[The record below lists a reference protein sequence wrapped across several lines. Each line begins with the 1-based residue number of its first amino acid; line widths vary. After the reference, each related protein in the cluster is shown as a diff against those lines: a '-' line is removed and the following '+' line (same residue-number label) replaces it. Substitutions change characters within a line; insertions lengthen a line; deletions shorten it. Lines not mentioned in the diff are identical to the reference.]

1 MATSLLSRFGRLAP
15 RPSPVLSFVRPG
27 PTNCRRRLLSSSL
40 PRLLNNPVVASSPSS
55 NQKPAG
61 SDPQRPR
68 AGGAVRTLTL
78 LASGGLVAAGVSFT
92 LSEPDEHLASSS
104 PALVNDDAREPLD
117 LPRIHLSEVR
127 KHDGGSGQP
136 WITYK
141 DKVYDIT
148 DWIIGHPGGDV
159 ILRAAGG
166 SVEPYWNIFTIHKS
180 EHVYEILEQYLIGYV
195 HSGDLI
201 DGKIPQESVEDP
213 FSSDPARH
221 ADLRTLTAKPRNAE
235 SPAYALTESFHT
247 PNDLFYVRNHFWVP
261 VIDKPDEHSL
271 TIELADGETVTYTL
285 AELKQK
291 FRPLTIDA
299 TLQCSGNRRNHM
311 TKEAG
316 PTNGLQWTTGGIS
329 SATWTG
335 VRLADVL
342 ADAGYPVASVRSG
355 TIDPPDD
362 ARHVHFAAL
371 EAYGASI
378 PMSVAIDPR
387 GDVLLAYEMNG
398 EPIPR
403 DHGYP
408 LRALVPGHVAAR
420 SVKWLN
426 KIVLSDEESYS
437 QWQRKDYKCFGPNVG
452 KKPDWESAPSIQE
465 MPVTSAITSAVL
477 ADAGATPDARQVA
490 VSGWA
495 YSGGG
500 KAITRVDISLDG
512 GATWAQADLLDD
524 DRCNN
529 TKQNHTG
536 SGRTW
541 AWKRWTYTGSVP
553 LAPAASTEPSTS
565 LSFPRGADAAD
576 AAADAP
582 FRCSP
587 DIVVKATDET
597 YNTQPQA
604 QSSIYNA
611 RGNLATAWHRV
622 RACERCKPVDSHSQ
636 NSK

>member
-15 RPSPVLSFVRPG
+15 RTSPFVRPC
-27 PTNCRRRLLSSSL
+27 PNNYRRHLSNSIPRLLVNSNDTLSPSSSSQKTSSSSSSL
-40 PRLLNNPVVASSPSS
+40 PP
-55 NQKPAG
+55 QKPL
-61 SDPQRPR
+61 

-92 LSEPDEHLASSS
+92 LSEPDEHLSDNKDSEAD
-104 PALVNDDAREPLD
+104 NDTREPLS
-117 LPRIHLSEVR
+117 LPRIHLAEVR
-127 KHDGGSGQP
+127 KHDGNSGEP

-141 DKVYDIT
+141 DKIYDIT
-148 DWIIGHPGGDV
+148 DWIAGHPGGDV
-159 ILRAAGG
+159 ILQAAGG

-180 EHVYEILEQYLIGYV
+180 PHVYEILEQYLIGYV
-195 HSGDLI
+195 HSGDLVN
-201 DGKIPQESVEDP
+201 GKIPEESVEDP

-235 SPAYALTESFHT
+235 SPAYALSDSFQT

-261 VIDKPDEHSL
+261 VIEKPDEHSL
-271 TIELADGETVTYTL
+271 TIELPDGESVTYSL
-285 AELKQK
+285 AQLKDK
-291 FRPLTIDA
+291 FRSHTINA

-355 TIDPPDD
+355 TIDPPED
-362 ARHVHFAAL
+362 AKHVHFSAL

-426 KIVLSDEESYS
+426 KIVLSDEESFS
-437 QWQRKDYKCFGPNVG
+437 QWQRKDYKSFGPNLVG
-452 KKPDWESAPSIQE
+452 KKLDWESAPSIQE

-477 ADAGATPDARQVA
+477 RDDTDADATSSKK
-490 VSGWA
+490 VSVKGWA

-500 KAITRVDISLDG
+500 KAITRVDVSLDG
-512 GATWAQADLLDD
+512 GATWDQAELLDD

-529 TKQNHTG
+529 TKENHNG
-536 SGRTW
+536 SGRSW
-541 AWKRWTYTGSVP
+541 AWKRWEYHGSVS

-565 LSFPRGADAAD
+565 LSFSKDKNALDK
-576 AAADAP
+576 P
-582 FRCSP
+582 FLCSP
-587 DIVVKATDET
+587 DIVVKATDEN
-597 YNTQPQA
+597 YNTQPQT

-622 RACERCKPVDSHSQ
+622 RACERCTVKPSVDSNDS
-636 NSK
+636 